1 MMRIFITL
9 DGTICPVKKDDETF
23 ENLIPFPG
31 AKEKINK
38 LRKAGHYIIILTRR
52 HLSAYNSG
60 IKNIGKIT
68 LEWLDANGIE
78 FDELYLGTPDLS
90 GLKASVKFTDWKVIE
105 EKLLGY

>member
-1 MMRIFITL
+1 MMRIFIAL
-9 DGTICPVKKDDETF
+9 DGTICPIKKENETF
-23 ENLIPFPG
+23 ENLLPFPG
-31 AKEKINK
+31 AKEKIKK

-52 HLSAYNSG
+52 HLSTYNSG

-90 GLKASVKFTDWKVIE
+90 HLKPALKFTDWSVVE
-105 EKLLGY
+105 EHLLGL